1 MFQPPRLIYYLSYM
15 YRNPVYHQAV
25 FATLIIGS
33 ALRVRDL
40 LRRPEIQARI
50 PPKQRS
56 DIATSFAAGSAL
68 FAFGFLIWNLD
79 NIYCDTLTGWKVA
92 VGWPSAFLLE
102 GNVQDRC
109 DHFYVINLPYRACLV
124 AHIDCELHVEC

>member
-1 MFQPPRLIYYLSYM
+1 M
-15 YRNPVYHQAV
+15 YHQAV

-40 LRRPEIQARI
+40 LRKPEIQACI

-56 DIATSFAAGSAL
+56 DIATSFAAGSVL

-79 NIYCDTLTGWKVA
+79 NIYCDTLTSWKVA
-92 VGWPSAFLLE
+92 VGWPLAFLLE
-102 GNVQDRC
+102 GSV
-109 DHFYVINLPYRACLV
+109 
-124 AHIDCELHVEC
+124 